1 MSGMFLFLCPAQLFR
16 PALRLLR
23 FGPLFQ
29 HLLAGSELFPPRQDP
44 LFITPLSEPSQPVG
58 RQHDRDIPDRLSR
71 AVTPDLRPQIP
82 LERQSSGSLF
92 PATKKTGRFPA
103 FRNTIKTSCLF
114 FHPSR
119 NELPSRGLSTSR
131 KSLKRRGGETF
142 YRKFPLPFPN
152 KYYPATRSRACTRLR
167 CPGTHRPQGPFPD
180 NAAAARGLPFRRGG
194 STWRRAVP
202 RRLRPDPRT

>member
-1 MSGMFLFLCPAQLFR
+1 MSGMFVFLRPAQLFR

-82 LERQSSGSLF
+82 LERPDGQYLVFQPGKQGEHHQQHGRIEPFVARPSE
-92 PATKKTGRFPA
+92 PAPPQEESQQVDAQHGGNKHPGRKQ
-103 FRNTIKTSCLF
+103 R
-114 FHPSR
+114 H
-119 NELPSRGLSTSR
+119 
-131 KSLKRRGGETF
+131 
-142 YRKFPLPFPN
+142 
-152 KYYPATRSRACTRLR
+152 
-167 CPGTHRPQGPFPD
+167 PGTEQDDIKARHGGQDELRGKQPYFHSFGFHRDTEIGAPSD
-180 NAAAARGLPFRRGG
+180 TAHRI
-194 STWRRAVP
+194 
-202 RRLRPDPRT
+202 